1 MLQFIVRRTL
11 MMIPT
16 LFAISVVTFIIIQ
29 LPPGD
34 FFTTYISNMAAM
46 GESVDQTVVEKIKAD
61 YGFDQPIYIQYVKW
75 ITKIVIQGDFG
86 RSFQRGK
93 PVADLIGERMWLTIA
108 LSLFALVITWII
120 AFPIGIYSAVRQYS
134 IGDYIFTF
142 FGFIGLAIPSFLLAL
157 VLMYVAFKYFNQSVG
172 GLFSPEFS
180 DAPWNLAKVGDLIKH
195 LWIPTIIIALEGT
208 AGLIR
213 VMRANLL
220 DELHKPYY
228 TTAKAKGL
236 SEFHALMEYP
246 VRVALNPW
254 VSSIGWILP
263 GLVSGATIISVVL
276 NLPTTGPMQLEAL
289 LNQDMY
295 LAGAFVLLL
304 STLTVVGTLVSD
316 IALAYLDPRIRYQ

>member
-1 MLQFIVRRTL
+1 MLQFILRRTL

-16 LFAISVVTFIIIQ
+16 LFAISIVTFVIIQ

-46 GESVDQTVVEKIKAD
+46 GETVDQTQVEKIKEQ
-61 YGFDQPIYIQYVKW
+61 YGFDQPIYVQYGKW
-75 ITKIVIQGDFG
+75 IWNIISKGDFG
-86 RSFQRGK
+86 RSFQKGK
-93 PVADLIGERMWLTIA
+93 PVTDLIGERMALTVAI
-108 LSLFALVITWII
+108 SLFALVITWII
-120 AFPIGIYSAVRQYS
+120 AFPIGIFSAVRQYS
-134 IGDYIFTF
+134 VWDYVFTF
-142 FGFIGLAIPSFLLAL
+142 LGFIGLAVPSFLLAL
-157 VLMYVAFKYFNQSVG
+157 VLMYIAFKYMGQSVG
-172 GLFSPEFS
+172 GLFSPGVA
-180 DAPWNLAKVGDLIKH
+180 DAPWSLDKIKDLMAH
-195 LWIPTIIIALEGT
+195 MWIPVILIALEGT

-228 TTAKAKGL
+228 VTAKAKGL
-236 SEFHALMEYP
+236 SEFQALIQYP

-254 VSSIGWILP
+254 ISSVGWILP

-295 LAGAFVLLL
+295 LAGSFVLLL
-304 STLTVVGTLVSD
+304 SSLTVVGTLISD
-316 IALAYLDPRIRYQ
+316 ILLAWLDPRIRYQ

>member
-1 MLQFIVRRTL
+1 MLQFIVRRIF

-16 LFAISVVTFIIIQ
+16 MFAISVVTFIIIQ

-34 FFTTYISNMAAM
+34 FFSTYISNMAAM
-46 GESVDQTVVEKIKAD
+46 GEAVDQTMVDKIKAD
-61 YGFDQPIYIQYVKW
+61 YGFDQPVYVQYAKW
-75 ITKIVIQGDFG
+75 ITKIVTQGDFG

-93 PVADLIGERMWLTIA
+93 PVADLIGERIWLTVA

-120 AFPIGIYSAVRQYS
+120 AFPIGIFSAVRQYS
-134 IGDYIFTF
+134 IADYVFTF

-157 VLMYVAFKYFNQSVG
+157 VLMYIAFKYLNQSVG
-172 GLFSPEFS
+172 GLFSPQYV
-180 DAPWNLAKVGDLIKH
+180 DAPWDLPKVGDLIQH
-195 LWIPTIIIALEGT
+195 MWIPTILIAMEGT

-213 VMRANLL
+213 TMRANLL

-236 SEFHALMEYP
+236 SEFRALMEYP

-254 VSSIGWILP
+254 ISSIGWILP

-289 LNQDMY
+289 QNQDMY

-304 STLTVVGTLVSD
+304 SVLTMVGTLISD
-316 IALAYLDPRIRYQ
+316 ILLAWIDPRIRYQ

>member
-1 MLQFIVRRTL
+1 MLQFIVRRAL

-16 LFAISVVTFIIIQ
+16 LFAISVVTFVIIQ

-34 FFTTYISNMAAM
+34 FFTTYISNLAAM
-46 GESVDQTVVEKIKAD
+46 GESVDQTMVEKIKSE
-61 YGFDQPIYIQYVKW
+61 YGFDQPIYVQYFKW
-75 ITKIVIQGDFG
+75 ITKIVTEGDFG

-93 PVADLIGERMWLTIA
+93 PVSDLIGERIWLTVA
-108 LSLFALVITWII
+108 LSLFALVITWVI
-120 AFPIGIYSAVRQYS
+120 AFPIGIFSAVRQYS
-134 IGDYIFTF
+134 VLDYIFTF
-142 FGFIGLAIPSFLLAL
+142 LGFIGLAIPSFLTAL
-157 VLMYVAFKYFNQSVG
+157 VLMYVAFKYFGQSVG
-172 GLFSPEFS
+172 GLFSPAFS
-180 DAPWNLAKVGDLIKH
+180 DAPWSWAKVGDLMNH
-195 LWIPTIIIALEGT
+195 LWIPTVIIALEGT

-213 VMRANLL
+213 TMRANLL

-228 TTAKAKGL
+228 ITAKAKGL
-236 SEFHALMEYP
+236 SEFQALMEYP

-254 VSSIGWILP
+254 ISSIGWILP

-304 STLTVVGTLVSD
+304 STLTVFGTLISD
-316 IALAYLDPRIRYQ
+316 ILLAWVDPRIRYQ

>member
-1 MLQFIVRRTL
+1 MLQFIARRVL

-16 LFAISVVTFIIIQ
+16 LFAISIVTFIIIQ

-34 FFTTYISNMAAM
+34 FFTTYISNLAAM
-46 GESVDQTVVEKIKAD
+46 GESVDQTIVEAVKKE
-61 YGFDQPIYIQYVKW
+61 YGFGEPIYVQYGKW
-75 ITKIVIQGDFG
+75 MWKIISRGDFG
-86 RSFQRGK
+86 NSFQRGR
-93 PVADLIGERMWLTIA
+93 PVTELIGDRLALTIA
-108 LSLFALVITWII
+108 LSLFALVITWLI
-120 AFPIGIYSAVRQYS
+120 AFPIGIYTAVRQYS
-134 IGDYIFTF
+134 VGDYVFTF
-142 FGFIGLAIPSFLLAL
+142 LGFIGLAVPSFLIAL
-157 VLMYVAFKYFNQSVG
+157 VLMYIAFKYFNQSVG

-180 DAPWNLAKVGDLIKH
+180 DAPWNLAKFKDLLNHI
-195 LWIPTIIIALEGT
+195 WIPTIIIALEGT

-236 SEFHALMEYP
+236 SEFQALIQYP

-254 VSSIGWILP
+254 ISSVGWILP

-276 NLPTTGPMQLEAL
+276 SLPTTGPMQLQAL

-295 LAGAFVLLL
+295 LAGSFVLLL
-304 STLTVVGTLVSD
+304 CALTVVGTLLSD
-316 IALAYLDPRIRYQ
+316 ILLAWIDPRIRYQ